1 MAPRHRE
8 LFGKDCFGGMP
19 RPARETRA
27 LPNLLSSGPHG
38 FVTGSLDCARDDG
51 YLSDVQT
58 DLFGSSTRVLTVA
71 ELTRAIRGALE
82 TRFGAVWVQGE
93 ISNYKQH
100 PSGHQ
105 YFTLKDSRA
114 QIACVIFRN
123 APLSLRQPLADGAQ
137 VQVYGSVS
145 VFEARGQYQLS
156 VEIVQ
161 PRGLGLLQA
170 KFEALKRKL
179 EAEGL
184 FDPGRKKPLP
194 QFPKRIGIVTSRSG
208 AAIRDIL
215 NILRRRARGVE
226 ILINPVR
233 VQGIGAAMEIASA
246 INEFSNPSAIWPPLD
261 VIVLAR
267 GGGSLEDLWEFNEE
281 IVARAI
287 AAAVVPIVSAVGHE
301 IDFTIADFVA
311 DLRAPTPSAAAELIV
326 PAAIEL
332 ERRVN
337 ELALC
342 LYRCWRNF
350 LVREQTRLRL
360 FTERAVAREL
370 LSRIQEG
377 KQTLDWRRATL
388 QRNATAIFGNW
399 RNRLLENAAALRRHD
414 PSREIILRRSRFTEF
429 ARRLV
434 TCPPHLLNATRKRF
448 ERAEK
453 ILAVLGPDATLR
465 RGYSMTMDAT
475 GNLVRSVTQVKRSD
489 RIRTR
494 VTDGAIESDVV

>member
-1 MAPRHRE
+1 
-8 LFGKDCFGGMP
+8 
-19 RPARETRA
+19 
-27 LPNLLSSGPHG
+27 
-38 FVTGSLDCARDDG
+38 
-51 YLSDVQT
+51 VQT
-58 DLFGSSTRVLTVA
+58 DLFSSTATKVLTVA
-71 ELTRAIRGALE
+71 ELTRAIRSTLE

-123 APLSLRQPLADGAQ
+123 APLSLRQPFADGAQ

-179 EAEGL
+179 DAEGL
-184 FDPGRKKPLP
+184 FDPARKKPLP
-194 QFPKRIGIVTSRSG
+194 QFPKRIGIITSPSG

-215 NILRRRARGVE
+215 NILRRRARGIE

-233 VQGIGAAMEIASA
+233 VQGIGAATEIASA
-246 INEFSNPSAIWPPLD
+246 INELSNPSTIWPPLD
-261 VIVLAR
+261 LIVIAR
-267 GGGSLEDLWEFNEE
+267 GGGSIEDLWEFNEE

-326 PAAIEL
+326 PAAVDL
-332 ERRVN
+332 DRRVN
-337 ELALC
+337 ELAVC
-342 LYRCWRNF
+342 LQRCWRNF
-350 LVREQTRLRL
+350 IVREQTRLRL
-360 FTERAVAREL
+360 FSERTVGREL
-370 LSRIQEG
+370 MTRIQEF
-377 KQTLDWRRATL
+377 KQTLDWRRESL
-388 QRNATAIFGNW
+388 HRNAAAFLGNW
-399 RNRLLENAAALRRHD
+399 RGRLAENAAALRRHD
-414 PSREIILRRSRFTEF
+414 PTREITLRRSRFAEF
-429 ARRLV
+429 ARRLA
-434 TCPPHLLNATRKRF
+434 TCSPQLVNTMRRRF
-448 ERAEK
+448 ERVEK

-465 RGYSMTMDAT
+465 RGYSVTMDAT
-475 GNLVRSVTQVKRSD
+475 GNLVRSVTQVKRGAQL
-489 RIRTR
+489 RTR
-494 VTDGAIESDVV
+494 LANGELESQVLRVSSADSAG